1 MLKGTSSTSWFR
13 SVLACCGLNY
23 FQDCENGDFFAVK
36 HSDSFDDDFD
46 KLCGDLSDWMPMN
59 TTIPIHFHS
68 HAEQR

>member
-1 MLKGTSSTSWFR
+1 MHLVG
-13 SVLACCGLNY
+13 NY

-36 HSDSFDDDFD
+36 HSNNFDDDFD

-59 TTIPIHFHS
+59 TTIPIHYDG